1 MAKKSE
7 VITSDK
13 IKFIARAAFVR
24 LDKPRPFE
32 EGAEPRYETTFL
44 LDPSS
49 EAGKKDLKT
58 LLSAAAKIAK
68 EKWGVVPKELKRVA
82 SEIGIPGI
90 TYDPKAK
97 DDGIKFERLYNGDTK
112 EYDGFAGMWV
122 LATHNTEKP
131 AVVDRKGNVVHPG
144 EDQFPFSG
152 CYVRGSITWWT
163 QDNKY
168 GKAIGVNLRG
178 VQWVKTGEAF
188 SGASIDP
195 EGEFDALDD
204 EVDDSG
210 ADDAPFAD

>member
-1 MAKKSE
+1 MAKKTE
-7 VITSDK
+7 VITSEK
-13 IKFIARAAFVR
+13 IKFNARAAFVR

-32 EGAEPRYETTFL
+32 EGADPRYETTFL
-44 LDPSS
+44 IDPSS
-49 EAGKKDLKT
+49 ADGKDSLKR

-82 SEIGIPGI
+82 SEIGMAGI

-112 EYDGFAGMWV
+112 EYDGFPGNWV

-131 AVVDRKGNVVHPG
+131 AVVDRKGEVVHAG

-152 CYVRGSITWWT
+152 AYVRGSITWWT

-195 EGEFDALDD
+195 EGEFDALGD
-204 EVDDSG
+204 EVDGDSG
-210 ADDAPFAD
+210 GDDTPF